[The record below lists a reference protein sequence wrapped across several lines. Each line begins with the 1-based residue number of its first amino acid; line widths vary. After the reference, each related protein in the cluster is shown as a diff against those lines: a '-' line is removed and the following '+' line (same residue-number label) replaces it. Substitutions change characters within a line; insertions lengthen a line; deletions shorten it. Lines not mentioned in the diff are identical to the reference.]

1 MTHDN
6 NQWTEKT
13 NRFLAARPALW
24 LCSFLVAVFLIWSA
38 FAEIDEVTHGEGKVI
53 PSSRLQNI
61 QSLEGG
67 IVKEILV
74 KPGQIVNQGDVLLR
88 LDRTRFQSAFREGQ
102 SQASSLQASITRLEA
117 EVRNSSKLE
126 FPDSLQVDDKDRQFE
141 QKLFDAR
148 RKNKQEKIAGLQ
160 RRIKVVQDQL
170 NILRPLVKSEAV
182 SKMEQ
187 FRLEKELEELKSQ
200 VVDVTNTYM
209 QDAYTELT
217 KKKADFDALNEQLVQ
232 RQDQLDRTEITSP
245 VKGMVNDIL
254 VTTRGG
260 VVQPGE
266 PIMYVLPIDEQLLIE
281 AKIAPKDIAFLAP
294 GMPATVK
301 ITAYD
306 YSIYGDLDGVVTQIS
321 PDTIEEDTAQGKEY
335 YYQILVQT
343 KGSELVKD
351 GKSYPI
357 RPGMIAQVDVLGMKR
372 TVFSYML
379 NPLLK
384 AKLN

>member
-1 MTHDN
+1 MTNRNSWD
-6 NQWTEKT
+6 EKT
-13 NRFLAARPALW
+13 SRFLAARPALW
-24 LCSFLVAVFLIWSA
+24 LCSLVVASFLIYSA
-38 FAEIDEVTHGEGKVI
+38 FAEINEVTHGEGKVI

-74 KPGQIVNQGDVLLR
+74 KEGQLVEAGDVLMR
-88 LDRTRFQSAFREGQ
+88 LDETRFQSAYREGK
-102 SQASSLQASITRLEA
+102 SQASSLLASIARLES
-117 EVRNSSKLE
+117 EVRNSAKLV
-126 FPDSLQVDDKDRQFE
+126 FPPELEVDNKDRQFE

-148 RKNKQEKIAGLQ
+148 RKNKQEKISGLQ
-160 RRIKVVQDQL
+160 RRIKVVEDQL

-200 VVDVTNTYM
+200 VVEVTNTYM

-232 RQDQLDRTEITSP
+232 RQDQLHRTEIISP

-306 YSIYGDLDGVVTQIS
+306 YSIYGDLDGEVVQIS

-372 TVFSYML
+372 TILSYML